1 MLTMTRRM
9 IMIVTTTVMN
19 MIDLHFPESTKVN
32 QVVPKTVFYRNL
44 EVNAHLRQHFVED
57 VERIV
62 WLAKLAPSTLN
73 VEDGKTVHEITI
85 FLVLLKAKEVPDD
98 VFTAIDRQMPRHI
111 LFVLQYAEEYRLL
124 LNYKEWMDAAKG
136 TFRILKAF
144 RTDWCPAEA
153 LSLQL
158 EGSNLDKVYESFAGQ
173 ISGFH
178 TRSAD
183 DTKRL
188 IELHK
193 QLVQK
198 QRNVEA
204 LQKKVRAEKQFN
216 RQIQLNAEARVLKR
230 ELLSLQEEIDKLKQ

>member
-1 MLTMTRRM
+1 
-9 IMIVTTTVMN
+9 MN

-32 QVVPKTVFYRNL
+32 QIVPKTAFYRNL
-44 EVNAHLRQHFVED
+44 EVNVHLRQHFVED

-85 FLVLLKAKEVPDD
+85 FHVLLKAKEVPDD
-98 VFTAIDRQMPRHI
+98 VFTAIDRLMPRHI
-111 LFVLQYAEEYRLL
+111 LFVLQYGEECRLL
-124 LNYKEWMDAAKG
+124 LNYKEWLDAAKG

-144 RTDWCPAEA
+144 RTDWCSAEA

-158 EGSNLDKVYESFAGQ
+158 EGTNLDKVYESFAGQ

-183 DTKRL
+183 DTKRV
-188 IELHK
+188 IELQK
-193 QLVQK
+193 LLVQK
-198 QRNVEA
+198 QRSIEA
-204 LQKKVRAEKQFN
+204 AKEGAGGEA
-216 RQIQLNAEARVLKR
+216 IQPAGTIECRGACLKA
-230 ELLSLQEEIDKLKQ
+230 

>member
-19 MIDLHFPESTKVN
+19 MIDLHFPESTNVN
-32 QVVPKTVFYRNL
+32 QVVPKTAFYRNL
-44 EVNAHLRQHFVED
+44 EVNVHLRQHFVED

-73 VEDGKTVHEITI
+73 VEDGKTVHEITV
-85 FLVLLKAKEVPDD
+85 FHVVLKAKEVPDD
-98 VFTAIDRQMPRHI
+98 VFAAIDRQLPRHI
-111 LFVLQYAEEYRLL
+111 LFVLQYEEECRLL
-124 LNYKEWMDAAKG
+124 LNYKEWLDTAKG

-144 RTDWCPAEA
+144 RTDWCPATA

-173 ISGFH
+173 ISGFR

-188 IELHK
+188 IELQK

-198 QRNVEA
+198 QRSIEA

-216 RQIQLNAEARVLKR
+216 RQVQLNAETRILKR
-230 ELLSLQEEIDKLKQ
+230 ELVSLQEEIDKLKQ